1 MSLQHHATFEDGGDS
16 YQILNNS
23 GYVSNG
29 MIIGYKIINQHLKVR
44 VELPSECRV
53 TKLATHVNNGNG
65 HTYIYYFGDQPP
77 GGGNLPLRYQDN
89 YYGNPVG
96 GQRTVIDTTPVDNVK
111 YVDVHVHYIQ
121 TGFPIP
127 PAGRIYD
134 ILVEYEYMGM
144 DAPEHESSECPVTNA
159 ESDGAFSNP
168 VGMRLGEKRESVMDF
183 MLKSPAGDLTF
194 QRGFRQSKLDES
206 ILPRMLGQG
215 WSHNHNWYVDDSS
228 VAGELYVYLSDGG
241 RAHFVQDTV
250 DTTLYNAKAGATSQ
264 VSVDSGSTTAR
275 YTLTT
280 SDDQTFTFNSDGK
293 ITQREWSNGEIWTYT
308 YWSGGFADGLLQEVT
323 DGYGRSL
330 QFVYHDNVGGV
341 DHRFLW
347 RVGDHTTTQLAT
359 TPVGRYTEYNYIPQ
373 KIEDSLNPGTIIDG
387 TQALLSTVRDI
398 RGQVWTYAY
407 DQTNLDTLNWLVRIT
422 SPQVDMDG
430 DDVVDDSIII
440 KDVTYTVNA
449 GAVENITQ
457 KLGGVDD
464 GGQVQY
470 AKEIAY
476 AFQPSGNNIT
486 TETIADKT
494 LTHEFA
500 GEVYLGTRD
509 ALDATQQQA
518 LDTNYRP
525 MLQEDAY
532 GAQTNMGWSADGKNL
547 ESVTDALGNA
557 TSFTYDAENRL
568 TESVDA
574 DGRITSYTYGDSD
587 APRQPSVIEVFDTD
601 GTTLLRKQAFIYD
614 GQGRTLTE
622 QVLDPSDGTSILQ
635 ETTRTYHTSG
645 DGNGLLASQTQ
656 VDSTNAGNNQ
666 TTSYTYDA
674 LGRLVKTQKSSLT
687 GTCQFSYTVYDDA
700 DQVLGT
706 ACGLVNA
713 SPIPSNVT
721 ELLALYDV
729 ADTQKN
735 IPTSRLYSYD
745 ALGRRVS
752 TTTRAGSTQAR
763 EQRTIYDALNRPV
776 RVIQN
781 YVDHSYA
788 APGGWVFENGVW
800 KDAPAGQ
807 AISMGADLDENL
819 ISDTVYNA
827 RGLVRLR
834 RDALGNVTLYGYD
847 VADRLIKTVQFASQP
862 DYNNDTDGDVALA
875 SYVAS
880 GAIDADQISTQ
891 AYDANGNIVRRED
904 VLGRVSL
911 TGYDVLNRPVRQ
923 IQNASQPDYDWTQD
937 RALADYGASTPLSLS
952 PDEDLISETVYD
964 NMGRKLE
971 NRRLLENRGSAGE
984 IWDTMRMVYDEWGR
998 PKYQIAHYA
1007 PQGTTEPK
1015 DWEWKNQRWE
1025 DGSAGNAI
1033 DHGTDNDQN
1042 IISQTMYDAEGR
1054 AYMTRDVLGKLQRT
1068 TYDGLGR
1075 PVLSIQ
1081 NYVAQATDYPSNGCG
1096 AKPTNVGKMVVI
1108 PTPRITIPLTMAQ
1121 TTTKTSSSKPSTTLT
1136 NVLT

>member
-1 MSLQHHATFEDGGDS
+1 MVSE
-16 YQILNNS
+16 ILNITFDDSQEDYEIVDGTIGS
-23 GYVSNG
+23 GGQSGNALIGRQYTHPNDDDYEIIASEVIVNTRRFQTIEQIEFYYWIDRDPCGVTFTVQSLNFDKSTKDTHLGGNDWTITCKQWRKRTVTSNLP
-29 MIIGYKIINQHLKVR
+29 IHNVPFIRVR
-44 VELPSECRV
+44 VGIGSE
-53 TKLATHVNNGNG
+53 TAT
-65 HTYIYYFGDQPP
+65 
-77 GGGNLPLRYQDN
+77 LRGVRLDSI
-89 YYGNPVG
+89 
-96 GQRTVIDTTPVDNVK
+96 RI
-111 YVDVHVHYIQ
+111 
-121 TGFPIP
+121 TGV
-127 PAGRIYD
+127 
-134 ILVEYEYMGM
+134 LK

-280 SDDQTFTFNSDGK
+280 SDDQTFTFNSDGQ

-341 DHRFLW
+341 DHRLLW
-347 RVGDHTTTQLAT
+347 RVGDHTTTQLT
-359 TPVGRYTEYNYIPQ
+359 SIPVGRYTEYNYVPQ

-557 TSFTYDAENRL
+557 TSFTYDPQNL
-568 TESVDA
+568 LQTSVDA
-574 DGRITSYTYGDSD
+574 DGRITSYTYDDSD
-587 APRQPSVIEVFDTD
+587 TPRQSSVIEVFDTD
-601 GTTLLRKQAFIYD
+601 GTTLLRKQTFDYD
-614 GQGRTLTE
+614 DKDARVLE
-622 QVLDPSDGTSILQ
+622 EVVLDPENMRLLQ
-635 ETTRTYHTSG
+635 KTTHTYHTSG
-645 DGNGLLASQTQ
+645 NGNGFVKKANTMGC
-656 VDSTNAGNNQ
+656 STNA
-666 TTSYTYDA
+666 
-674 LGRLVKTQKSSLT
+674 
-687 GTCQFSYTVYDDA
+687 
-700 DQVLGT
+700 
-706 ACGLVNA
+706 
-713 SPIPSNVT
+713 
-721 ELLALYDV
+721 
-729 ADTQKN
+729 
-735 IPTSRLYSYD
+735 
-745 ALGRRVS
+745 
-752 TTTRAGSTQAR
+752 
-763 EQRTIYDALNRPV
+763 
-776 RVIQN
+776 
-781 YVDHSYA
+781 
-788 APGGWVFENGVW
+788 
-800 KDAPAGQ
+800 
-807 AISMGADLDENL
+807 
-819 ISDTVYNA
+819 
-827 RGLVRLR
+827 
-834 RDALGNVTLYGYD
+834 
-847 VADRLIKTVQFASQP
+847 
-862 DYNNDTDGDVALA
+862 
-875 SYVAS
+875 
-880 GAIDADQISTQ
+880 
-891 AYDANGNIVRRED
+891 
-904 VLGRVSL
+904 
-911 TGYDVLNRPVRQ
+911 
-923 IQNASQPDYDWTQD
+923 
-937 RALADYGASTPLSLS
+937 
-952 PDEDLISETVYD
+952 
-964 NMGRKLE
+964 
-971 NRRLLENRGSAGE
+971 
-984 IWDTMRMVYDEWGR
+984 
-998 PKYQIAHYA
+998 
-1007 PQGTTEPK
+1007 
-1015 DWEWKNQRWE
+1015 
-1025 DGSAGNAI
+1025 
-1033 DHGTDNDQN
+1033 
-1042 IISQTMYDAEGR
+1042 
-1054 AYMTRDVLGKLQRT
+1054 
-1068 TYDGLGR
+1068 
-1075 PVLSIQ
+1075 
-1081 NYVAQATDYPSNGCG
+1081 
-1096 AKPTNVGKMVVI
+1096 
-1108 PTPRITIPLTMAQ
+1108 
-1121 TTTKTSSSKPSTTLT
+1121 
-1136 NVLT
+1136 